1 MGIENPPKTANQEL
15 KLPKPIID
23 VVLGL
28 WAQSGSTHVIPVRGN
43 SMRPLLREGD
53 QVKVLHGPTDLRRGN
68 IVVYQYEGALIIHRL
83 IKRSGAAGEIQY
95 LMKGD
100 NAAGIDPAIPARKIL
115 GRVVALRRTQR
126 WYRLDTPLYRAIG
139 CVIVVRTL
147 IHLALVRGI
156 NRVFNFCI
164 RKER

>member
-1 MGIENPPKTANQEL
+1 MGIENPPKTANQEP
-15 KLPKPIID
+15 KLPEPILD

-28 WAQSGSTHVIPVRGN
+28 WAQSGSIHVIPVLGN

-53 QVKVLHGPTDLRRGN
+53 QVKVLHGPKDLRRGD
-68 IVVYQYEGALIIHRL
+68 IVVYQHEGVLIIHRL
-83 IKRSGAAGEIQY
+83 IMRVDAAGELQY

-126 WYRLDTPLYRAIG
+126 WRCLDAPLYRAIG
-139 CVIVVRTL
+139 WVIAMTTL
-147 IHLALVRGI
+147 TRKALS
-156 NRVFNFCI
+156 
-164 RKER
+164 RKHISRWWGSKE